1 MYTIGKKTAIT
12 NVLGRCFRILLIFA
26 GIALMIAACSKDDEE
41 PKKICPKGKSP
52 CRWKPGRRRGYDRNV
67 FRLP

>member
-41 PKKICPKGKSP
+41 PKK
-52 CRWKPGRRRGYDRNV
+52 D
-67 FRLP
+67 LPQRKIPL